1 MIDFKNLL
9 LAWMSSGMTIV
20 AAIADGNMLY
30 IVSAII
36 LPIIFFTVGKT
47 IDVLLQLYLRRNIP
61 GGNTA
66 MTPVIDKRDNVDN
79 SRVPAPKLRKP

>member
-47 IDVLLQLYLRRNIP
+47 IDVVLQLYLRRNIP
-61 GGNTA
+61 GGNSA
-66 MTPVIDKRDNVDN
+66 VTPEIDKRDKLDN
-79 SRVPAPKLRKP
+79 PPVSARKLRKQ